1 MPLLFLGFLLV
12 SVVWLLWAVWM
23 VVWAIALLFWP
34 VALLLGGVV
43 LWRSQ
48 MRRWQRATV
57 EGSPAPI
64 RNGAFEV
71 YRQETLR
78 RLDEEQSRF
87 REFLERLRKRKDKV
101 EFDQFMAARRGRPLL
116 GPQRDS
122 PAA

>member
-64 RNGAFEV
+64 RNGAG
-71 YRQETLR
+71 
-78 RLDEEQSRF
+78 QSIDVVGSGCGTGLHR
-87 REFLERLRKRKDKV
+87 
-101 EFDQFMAARRGRPLL
+101 A
-116 GPQRDS
+116 
-122 PAA
+122 